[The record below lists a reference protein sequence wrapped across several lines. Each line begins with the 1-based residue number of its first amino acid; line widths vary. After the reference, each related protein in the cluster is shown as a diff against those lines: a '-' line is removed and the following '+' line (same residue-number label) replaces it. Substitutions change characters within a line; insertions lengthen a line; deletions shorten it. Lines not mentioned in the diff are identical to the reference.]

1 MDVFITFELVVS
13 VCEEKVRERN
23 CSYSGTSVV
32 NEKGHRFRF
41 QLTWPSSLHSL
52 WLCDRRVPQSLL
64 TSGCDLSIEGVK
76 LMC

>member
-1 MDVFITFELVVS
+1 MDIFVIFELVVN

-23 CSYSGTSVV
+23 CSYSGTSVT

-41 QLTWPSSLHSL
+41 QLTCLPVCILSGSVTGKSLGH
-52 WLCDRRVPQSLL
+52 CDFWG
-64 TSGCDLSIEGVK
+64 SGLSIKGVK